1 MTPEQRVKRKEEY
14 DERMALIRAGQ
25 DADRL
30 KAQERALKA
39 LFLLKE
45 HVNGNRV
52 LSEPERVALAGIV
65 VERCIDSFF
74 FFAKHVLE
82 MDLITEQTHKKWAD
96 DLQSAL
102 YRGKKRMMR
111 LKPRGCYK
119 CLRKGTRISPVGIG
133 ENYNVLPANLINQGN
148 FFDEGIKVT
157 MESGRSYTCTKDHMF
172 KTITGWSEAKLGLRV
187 GMLRKIPNPY
197 ISIDEGQEYLMGL
210 LVGDG
215 CLRSYT
221 PRLSCAD
228 QSTLEKLVSY
238 GFNFRKVGNSKYD
251 YNIIGFSKK
260 IKECGLNGTNSW
272 TKFIPEQ
279 YEGSAHFLRGLFDA
293 DSSVSIKYKAINYVT
308 VSEKL
313 ADDVM
318 RNLLYFGIVARKK
331 YYEYAKTEKSP
342 EHKAYKVTIYSGF
355 LKEYYENIGFSCASK
370 MEKLKQ
376 CVEDNNDIKNNP
388 NVDTIPG
395 EWKKLLK
402 PDEKRKIRYE
412 LGFRIDNH
420 HSHSREKVRQCG
432 EFLGNEEV
440 IAIANADIFW
450 DKIKFIE
457 EVGEVEFSAIGSD
470 IENYITA
477 DGMIHHNTTLYGLAH
492 MLWLW
497 GCVSPQIRIFYTS
510 ANSLLLQ
517 EVSDKLNQY
526 IGTDKSE
533 TLFSTIFGI
542 TKDAVAKNTS
552 DVFNIKGRSGKG
564 FSLVFRTSGGSSVGI
579 HPNICIVDDP
589 CFVGE
594 TPVLTINGY
603 VPIKDIKAGDQV
615 LTRFGFKKVLRSWKT
630 RKNADVAD
638 YNINEKILTCTANH
652 KIITGNGKK
661 EISLLDNDIITK
673 FVNDIWMSEIVE
685 TSIITNKRKSDVYN
699 LTVEDVHEFVA
710 NGILVSNCDQND
722 RDSDTTRQGKA
733 RWFDGLTPLLVPFF
747 DPKTGISLETI
758 LYIGTHWHLRDLIWH
773 IEETNKKLPEDSK
786 WDIESESVF
795 TEDRQARYP
804 EFFPLSKIMEI
815 KANISDVF
823 FACQYENLPMSEGMQ
838 VFDLKK
844 LFFTRKDQIEA
855 DKGEM
860 LCVFDP
866 SLGKTH
872 SDYAAVWWL
881 HFHNNKITILDAI
894 DDKVELNLIVHQIAN
909 KNMEYGCRH
918 MIYENNGISL
928 VEESLKS
935 AHNRLNWRIHIE
947 GLHHSSNKDERIMS
961 MQPALYSGQVQFM
974 SDYEIRYPEAMAQLI
989 FYPVYGHDDFPDCLQ
1004 MGIEHFKQARFQFIR
1019 YEELL

>member
-1 MTPEQRVKRKEEY
+1 MTPEQRAKRKEEY

-82 MDLITEQTHKKWAD
+82 MDLLTEQTHKKWAD

-119 CLRKGTRISPVGIG
+119 CLAKGTPLLPYGIDEDYNTVPVRL
-133 ENYNVLPANLINQGN
+133 YNQGD
-148 FFDEGIKVT
+148 FKEEGLEIITKL
-157 MESGRSYTCTKDHMF
+157 GRKHICTKDHLF
-172 KTITGWSEAKLGLRV
+172 KTFDGWYFPEVGL
-187 GMLRKIPNPY
+187 
-197 ISIDEGQEYLMGL
+197 
-210 LVGDG
+210 
-215 CLRSYT
+215 
-221 PRLSCAD
+221 
-228 QSTLEKLVSY
+228 
-238 GFNFRKVGNSKYD
+238 KVAA
-251 YNIIGFSKK
+251 F
-260 IKECGLNGTNSW
+260 
-272 TKFIPEQ
+272 
-279 YEGSAHFLRGLFDA
+279 
-293 DSSVSIKYKAINYVT
+293 
-308 VSEKL
+308 
-313 ADDVM
+313 
-318 RNLLYFGIVARKK
+318 
-331 YYEYAKTEKSP
+331 
-342 EHKAYKVTIYSGF
+342 
-355 LKEYYENIGFSCASK
+355 
-370 MEKLKQ
+370 
-376 CVEDNNDIKNNP
+376 
-388 NVDTIPG
+388 
-395 EWKKLLK
+395 
-402 PDEKRKIRYE
+402 
-412 LGFRIDNH
+412 
-420 HSHSREKVRQCG
+420 
-432 EFLGNEEV
+432 GNEKFE
-440 IAIANADIFW
+440 W
-450 DKIKFIE
+450 DEIISVE
-457 EVGEVEFSAIGSD
+457 PVGIVEFSAIGSSN
-470 IENYITA
+470 ETYLSA
-477 DGMIHHNTTLYGLAH
+477 DGLVHHNTTLYGLAN

-497 GCVSPQIRIFYTS
+497 GCVSPQIRVFYTS

-526 IGTDKSE
+526 IGTEKSE
-533 TLFSTIFGI
+533 TLYSLIFGI
-542 TKDAVAKNTS
+542 TKDPVAKNTS

-638 YNINEKILTCTANH
+638 YNINGKILTCTANH
-652 KIITGNGKK
+652 KIITYKGKK
-661 EISLLDNDIITK
+661 EISLLDDDTIIKYEDSIWKSEKLAKQKSLPIWVSNTEDIPNRNINLIENILWQAGTLTEKLRFYTVRFGSLITARFQKVFTFITK
-673 FVNDIWMSEIVE
+673 MMIEMKTNYLIWNSLKGQNIIQNTQEGTCYAPSAMSKIMPTSKRFEPLQVNGTNPKKDCRRPEKFMILSQRLKKYVLCAERSFLQRISQRIGKNVVQKNVGL
-685 TSIITNKRKSDVYN
+685 IATNKRKSDVYN

-710 NGILVSNCDQND
+710 NGILVANCDQND

-823 FACQYENLPMSEGMQ
+823 FSCQYENNPLSEGMQ

-881 HFHNNKITILDAI
+881 HFHNNKITIIDAI